1 MTVAVIIA
9 VAILIE
15 GLVEYGK
22 NIANM
27 FYDGDKKTAITQI
40 VTIVVGI
47 ALAFAFN
54 ANMFVPLGLTVANMF
69 VPLGLTVNNYVG
81 MILTGIV
88 MSRGSNYVSDL
99 ITKIGQKSVG

>member
-1 MTVAVIIA
+1 MNVAIIIA

-22 NIANM
+22 NIVDM
-27 FYDGDKKTAITQI
+27 FYGGDKKTAVTQL
-40 VTIVVGI
+40 VTIAVGI

-54 ANMFVPLGLTVANMF
+54 ADMF
-69 VPLGLTVNNYVG
+69 VPLGLTVNHYIG
-81 MILTGIV
+81 MVLTGIV

>member
-1 MTVAVIIA
+1 MNVAIIIA

-22 NIANM
+22 NIVDM
-27 FYDGDKKTAITQI
+27 FYGGEKKTAITQI
-40 VTIVVGI
+40 VTIIVGI

-54 ANMFVPLGLTVANMF
+54 ADMF
-69 VPLGLTVNNYVG
+69 VPLGLTVNHYIG
-81 MILTGIV
+81 MVLTGIV

-99 ITKIGQKSVG
+99 IGRIGQTTVG

>member
-22 NIANM
+22 NIAEM
-27 FYDGDKKTAITQI
+27 FYGGDKKTAITQI
-40 VTIVVGI
+40 VTISVGI

-54 ANMFVPLGLTVANMF
+54 ANMFVPLGLTVNS
-69 VPLGLTVNNYVG
+69 YVG
-81 MILTGIV
+81 MVLTGIV

-99 ITKIGQKSVG
+99 ISQIGQTTVG

>member
-1 MTVAVIIA
+1 MNISIIIA
-9 VAILIE
+9 VAVLIE

-47 ALAFAFN
+47 VLAFAFN
-54 ANMFVPLGLTVANMF
+54 ANMF

>member
-1 MTVAVIIA
+1 MNIALIVA

-22 NIANM
+22 TIADM
-27 FYDGDKKTAITQI
+27 FDSGEKRIALIQVI
-40 VTIVVGI
+40 TIVIGI
-47 ALAFAFN
+47 GLAFAFD
-54 ANMFVPLGLTVANMF
+54 ADMFI
-69 VPLGLTVNNYVG
+69 PLGLTVNHYIG

-99 ITKIGQKSVG
+99 IGKLGQTTVG

>member
-1 MTVAVIIA
+1 MNIAVIVAVA
-9 VAILIE
+9 VLIE

-54 ANMFVPLGLTVANMF
+54 ANMFVPLGLTV
-69 VPLGLTVNNYVG
+69 NNYVG
-81 MILTGIV
+81 MVLTGIV

>member
-1 MTVAVIIA
+1 MTISVIIA

-22 NIANM
+22 NIADM
-27 FYDGDKKTAITQI
+27 FYGGDKKTAITQL
-40 VTIVVGI
+40 VTIALGI

-54 ANMFVPLGLTVANMF
+54 ANMFVPLGLTVDS
-69 VPLGLTVNNYVG
+69 YVG
-81 MILTGIV
+81 MVLTGIV

-99 ITKIGQKSVG
+99 ISQIGQTTVG

>member
-1 MTVAVIIA
+1 MNIAIIIA

-22 NIANM
+22 NITDM
-27 FYDGDKKTAITQI
+27 FYGGEKKTAITQI
-40 VTIVVGI
+40 VTIIVGI

-54 ANMFVPLGLTVANMF
+54 ADMF
-69 VPLGLTVNNYVG
+69 VPLGLTVNHYIG
-81 MILTGIV
+81 MVLTGIV

-99 ITKIGQKSVG
+99 IGKIGQTTVG

>member
-1 MTVAVIIA
+1 MNIAVIVAVA
-9 VAILIE
+9 VLIE

-54 ANMFVPLGLTVANMF
+54 ANMFVPLGLS
-69 VPLGLTVNNYVG
+69 VNNYVG
-81 MILTGIV
+81 MVLTGIV

-99 ITKIGQKSVG
+99 IGKIGQTTVG

>member
-1 MTVAVIIA
+1 MNVAIIIA

-22 NIANM
+22 NIVDM
-27 FYDGDKKTAITQI
+27 FYGGDKKTAVTQL
-40 VTIVVGI
+40 VTIAVGI

-54 ANMFVPLGLTVANMF
+54 ADMF
-69 VPLGLTVNNYVG
+69 VPLGLTVNHYIG
-81 MILTGIV
+81 MVLTGIV

-99 ITKIGQKSVG
+99 IGKIGQTTVG

>member
-22 NIANM
+22 NIAEM
-27 FYDGDKKTAITQI
+27 FYGGDKKTAITQL
-40 VTIVVGI
+40 VTIAVGVAI
-47 ALAFAFN
+47 AFAFN
-54 ANMFVPLGLTVANMF
+54 ADLF
-69 VPLGLTVNNYVG
+69 VPLGLTVNHYIG
-81 MILTGIV
+81 MVLTGII

-99 ITKIGQKSVG
+99 ISKIGQTTVG

>member
-1 MTVAVIIA
+1 MNIAVIIA
-9 VAILIE
+9 VAVLIE

-54 ANMFVPLGLTVANMF
+54 ANMFVPLGLTVNH
-69 VPLGLTVNNYVG
+69 YIG
-81 MILTGIV
+81 MVLTGIV

-99 ITKIGQKSVG
+99 IGKIGQTTVG

>member
-1 MTVAVIIA
+1 MNIAVIIA

-22 NIANM
+22 NIIDM
-27 FYDGDKKTAITQI
+27 FYGGEKKTAIIQM

-47 ALAFAFN
+47 ALAFAF
-54 ANMFVPLGLTVANMF
+54 GANMF
-69 VPLGLTVNNYVG
+69 VPLGLTVNHYIG
-81 MILTGIV
+81 MVLTGIV

-99 ITKIGQKSVG
+99 IGKIGQATVG

>member
-1 MTVAVIIA
+1 MNVALIIA

-22 NIANM
+22 NITEM
-27 FYDGDKKTAITQI
+27 FYSGEKKTAITQM

-47 ALAFAFN
+47 ALAFAF
-54 ANMFVPLGLTVANMF
+54 GANMF
-69 VPLGLTVNNYVG
+69 VPLGLTVNHYIG
-81 MILTGIV
+81 MVLTGIV

-99 ITKIGQKSVG
+99 ISRIGQTTVG